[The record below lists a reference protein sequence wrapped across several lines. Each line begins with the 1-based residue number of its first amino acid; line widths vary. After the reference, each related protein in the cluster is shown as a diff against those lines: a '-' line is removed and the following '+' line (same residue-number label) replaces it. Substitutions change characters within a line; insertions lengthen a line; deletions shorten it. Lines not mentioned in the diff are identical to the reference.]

1 MGNISYKEFLAC
13 KQRDSIQSGFPI
25 DESFLHPLLFP
36 FQKYIVKKAL
46 SYGKYAIFSE
56 CGTGKTLMQLEW
68 AKHVCS
74 NTAGSVLILCPLAV
88 SAQTIEEGL
97 KIGLKVQRLQF
108 ERLIENDIDFENISV
123 LKTDVKKGIYITNYE
138 QLENINASQF
148 DGIVLDESSILKNFS
163 GATKKKLID
172 LFNKTPYKLCCTATP
187 SPNDDME
194 ICNHAEFLNQGRRE
208 EILAMYFTH
217 DGGETA
223 KWRLKGHA
231 VKRFWNFVRSWSIMC
246 SNPADLGFDGTAFM
260 LPKLNLIER
269 VINSP
274 VRQGKLFNDVSVNAT
289 NFNAELRIT
298 LVSRMDEV
306 VTIVNESK
314 ENFIIWV
321 KQNVESEYLMSRID
335 AKEVRG
341 SQSTELKEERLLGFA
356 HDDYR
361 VLVTKTKIACYGLNY
376 QNCHNQIFASLDFS
390 FEQLYQAIRRSY
402 RFGQKHP
409 VNIWLITTDT
419 MRNVIQAIKE
429 KQEQFENM
437 KYHLTLN

>member
-1 MGNISYKEFLAC
+1 MNYKDFLQL
-13 KQRDSIQSGFPI
+13 KEKNSIQSGFPI
-25 DESFLHPLLFP
+25 DESFLHPILFP

-68 AKHVCS
+68 AKHVCKAT
-74 NTAGSVLILCPLAV
+74 NGSVLILCPLAV

-97 KIGLKVQRLQF
+97 KIDCKVHRLPVV
-108 ERLIENDIDFENISV
+108 E
-123 LKTDVKKGIYITNYE
+123 KGIYISNYE
-138 QLENINASQF
+138 QIENLNASEF
-148 DGIVLDESSILKNFS
+148 DGIILDESSILKNFT
-163 GATKKKLID
+163 GATRKKLID

-231 VKRFWNFVRSWSIMC
+231 VKKFWNFVKSWSIMC
-246 SNPADLGFDGTAFM
+246 SNPSDLGFDGSQFL
-260 LPKLNLIER
+260 LPKLNLIDR
-269 VINSP
+269 VIP
-274 VRQGKLFNDVSVNAT
+274 VPVQQGKLFNDVSVNAT
-289 NFNAELRIT
+289 NFNAELRLT
-298 LVSRMDEV
+298 LVQRMDEV
-306 VTIVNESK
+306 IEIVNRSS

-321 KQNVESEYLMSRID
+321 KQNVESDYLMTVLD
-335 AKEVRG
+335 AEEVRG
-341 SQSTELKEERLLGFA
+341 SQSTELKEKLLLGFA
-356 HDDYR
+356 HNDFR

-419 MRNVIQAIKE
+419 MQNVIQAIKE

-437 KYHLTLN
+437 KFHLTIN